1 MTDDVS
7 AVTRLS
13 EYPLKSKP
21 AVSTQINNE
30 IIIAEKTNKLLY
42 IYIYDIQKV
51 YIYIYTTIL
60 Y

>member
-1 MTDDVS
+1 MMGNKWIMTDDVC

-30 IIIAEKTNKLLY
+30 IIIAEKINKLLY
-42 IYIYDIQKV
+42 IYI
-51 YIYIYTTIL
+51 
-60 Y
+60 